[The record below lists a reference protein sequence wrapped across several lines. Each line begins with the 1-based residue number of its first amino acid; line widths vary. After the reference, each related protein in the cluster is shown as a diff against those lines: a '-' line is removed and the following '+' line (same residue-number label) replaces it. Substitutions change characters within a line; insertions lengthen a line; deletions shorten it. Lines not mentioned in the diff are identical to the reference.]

1 MDSSEN
7 QVAHEYIPYFRAY
20 KDGRVERFFGSDRV
34 PPAIDDSDQNGVF
47 SKDVIIVSETG
58 LSARIFIP
66 AAAIKPGQ
74 RLPLVVYYHGG
85 GFFMG
90 SPFCSVY
97 NNFVSSLAAKANAI
111 AVSVD
116 YRLAPEHYIP
126 VAYEDS
132 WAALKWVASHCNGQG
147 PEAWL
152 NNYVDFHRVFLAGD
166 SAGGNLVHNVA
177 VQATVEDLNGV
188 KLSGICLIH
197 PFFGRQDG
205 GVDKCWT
212 FVCPTTSGSD
222 DYRINPSVDSRLSSL
237 RCARVLV
244 CIAEKDKLKARGL
257 FYYETLRD
265 SEWAGKVEIAE
276 TGGEDHVFHLF
287 NPNSE
292 RAVALMEKIASFIN
306 QHNAS

>member
-1 MDSSEN
+1 MDSSTNE
-7 QVAHEYIPYFRAY
+7 VAHEYLPYFRAY

-34 PPAIDDSDQNGVF
+34 PASIDGSQNGVC
-47 SKDVIIVSETG
+47 SKDVVVVSETG

-66 AAAIKPGQ
+66 AGATKPGQ
-74 RLPLVVYYHGG
+74 KLPLVVYYHGG

-90 SPFCSVY
+90 TPFCSVY

-116 YRLAPEHYIP
+116 YRLAPEHYVP

-132 WAALKWVASHCNGQG
+132 WAALKWVASHCNGEG

-152 NNYVDFHRVFLAGD
+152 NNYADFHRVFLAGD
-166 SAGGNLVHNVA
+166 SAGGNMVHNMA
-177 VQATVEDLNGV
+177 IQASVENLNGV
-188 KLSGICLIH
+188 KLSGICLIQ
-197 PFFGRQDG
+197 PYFGRQDG

-222 DYRINPSVDSRLSSL
+222 DHRINPSVDSRLSSL
-237 RCARVLV
+237 RCNRVLICV
-244 CIAEKDKLKARGL
+244 AEKDNLKERGL
-257 FYYETLRD
+257 FYSETLRD
-265 SEWAGKVEIAE
+265 SEWVGEVEIAE
-276 TGGEDHVFHLF
+276 TEGEDHVFHLF

-292 RAVALMEKIASFIN
+292 KAMALLEKIALFIN
-306 QHNAS
+306 QHNAG